1 VLKDLLQ
8 KYNYADVIDTI
19 NEQLQDTSAELCD
32 SLSGII
38 TSTVYKKIFVAAAGR
53 SKMVANMFA
62 MRLMHLG
69 YDVRVVG
76 ETTTPSIRANNILFA
91 VSGSGETGQLVGFAN
106 KAKDVGAKVVLV
118 TETAKSTLQNLSDYV
133 FVIGNKNTHNPLPL
147 GSRFELSALVF
158 LETVILNLMHLDMW
172 SEEDM
177 KHMHTNLE

>member
-1 VLKDLLQ
+1 VL

-19 NEQLQDTSAELCD
+19 NEQLQDTSAELCH

-38 TSTVYKKIFVAAAGR
+38 TGRVPVYKKIFVAAVGR

-106 KAKDVGAKVVLV
+106 KAKDAGAKVVLV
-118 TETAKSTLQNLSDYV
+118 TETTKSTLQNLSDYV

-172 SEEDM
+172 SEKDM

>member
-1 VLKDLLQ
+1 ML

-19 NEQLQDTSAELCD
+19 NEQLQDTSAELCH

-38 TSTVYKKIFVAAAGR
+38 TGTVYKKIFVAAVGR

-76 ETTTPSIRANNILFA
+76 ETTTPSIGANNVLFV

-106 KAKDVGAKVVLV
+106 KAKDAGAKVVLV
-118 TETAKSTLQNLSDYV
+118 TETTKSTLQNLSDYV

-177 KHMHTNLE
+177 KHIHANLE